1 MNAPACD
8 RCGSTDVPTPD
19 GESVLFCSVCSGPLD
34 WSEDQ
39 CRKAL
44 TLLREDFPAT
54 PEITATLVLNASR
67 GCFMVRLAL
76 QGEAC
81 FYMPVNVSEEDY
93 RMKKVDIDLDD
104 EKVLEFVEEP

>member
-1 MNAPACD
+1 MNVPACA
-8 RCGSTDVPTPD
+8 RCGSTDVPTSE

-54 PEITATLVLNASR
+54 PEITTTLVLNASR

-76 QGEAC
+76 HGEVC
-81 FYMPVNVSEEDY
+81 FYMPVEVSEEDY
-93 RMKKVDIDLDD
+93 RMEAVTIHLD
-104 EKVLEFVEEP
+104 EEIVLVEES